1 MQQNVNCFRAV
12 FCVFILSK
20 AKAGTPGLLPEPYR
34 LLYLLKL
41 FSVDELVDPT
51 RRIRNVIGDD

>member
-1 MQQNVNCFRAV
+1 MSIV
-12 FCVFILSK
+12 FVQFFLFFILSK